1 MSEQR
6 NIIIDNI
13 DFSEALRYLGYGN
26 STPDEKTKEILYN
39 CADQLKSVMEGKY
52 TYKVF
57 DLVDG
62 QVPGINF
69 TLEGKS
75 IANHLKNCEKV
86 IFMCATLSAGVD
98 GLIRKMQIR
107 GMADAMFTDS
117 LASGLGYGDF
127 PLTGQKQFLDILDA
141 GRRIGVCVNSGMT
154 LVPTKSV
161 TCIIGLGHN
170 LEVSNVKSC
179 DLCNFREKCT
189 FRKDGKNCGK

>member
-62 QVPGINF
+62 QVPG
-69 TLEGKS
+69 
-75 IANHLKNCEKV
+75 KNCEKV

-117 LASGLGYGDF
+117 LASAVIEQVCNKAEDEILEDFKEYEHTWRFGLGYGDF

-141 GRRIGVCVNSGMT
+141 GRSR
-154 LVPTKSV
+154 
-161 TCIIGLGHN
+161 
-170 LEVSNVKSC
+170 
-179 DLCNFREKCT
+179 
-189 FRKDGKNCGK
+189 

>member
-69 TLEGKS
+69 TLECVAQVFRQNFQKFFRDLE
-75 IANHLKNCEKV
+75 IIMKPCVMQVFHMQLTRLLNWQLMELTEF
-86 IFMCATLSAGVD
+86 IF
-98 GLIRKMQIR
+98 IQ
-107 GMADAMFTDS
+107 
-117 LASGLGYGDF
+117 
-127 PLTGQKQFLDILDA
+127 
-141 GRRIGVCVNSGMT
+141 
-154 LVPTKSV
+154 
-161 TCIIGLGHN
+161 
-170 LEVSNVKSC
+170 
-179 DLCNFREKCT
+179 
-189 FRKDGKNCGK
+189 

>member
-117 LASGLGYGDF
+117 LASAVIEQVCNKAEDEILEDFKEYEHTWRFGLGYAILLWVPCSM
-127 PLTGQKQFLDILDA
+127 PLVQETMTASGCTGRLRKVRKNQKA
-141 GRRIGVCVNSGMT
+141 GEIHG
-154 LVPTKSV
+154 
-161 TCIIGLGHN
+161 
-170 LEVSNVKSC
+170 
-179 DLCNFREKCT
+179 
-189 FRKDGKNCGK
+189 

>member
-86 IFMCATLSAGVD
+86 REGAATGSALVCCAYSAQTFTARSLPGSLGSCSVSKVTFCPSARV
-98 GLIRKMQIR
+98 RK
-107 GMADAMFTDS
+107 
-117 LASGLGYGDF
+117 
-127 PLTGQKQFLDILDA
+127 P
-141 GRRIGVCVNSGMT
+141 
-154 LVPTKSV
+154 VP
-161 TCIIGLGHN
+161 
-170 LEVSNVKSC
+170 
-179 DLCNFREKCT
+179 
-189 FRKDGKNCGK
+189 